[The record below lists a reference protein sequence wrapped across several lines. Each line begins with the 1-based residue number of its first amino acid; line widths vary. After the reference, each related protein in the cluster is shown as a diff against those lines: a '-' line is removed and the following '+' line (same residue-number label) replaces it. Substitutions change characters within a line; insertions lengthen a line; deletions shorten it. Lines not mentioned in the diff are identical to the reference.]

1 MIAGMV
7 RTSVAGPAGL
17 LVCLASLAWGSAVLA
32 SPLDLDEA
40 AVAWS
45 RLEFR
50 AADRPDDLSVEVRL
64 SKATPEAQ
72 AALLD
77 SGPGDEPVPS
87 QDATLLQM
95 TSTIEVFATGRAYR
109 TDIWFYSAGVSPL
122 QRRRDKTGKGA
133 NRKIFR
139 YLSDGVRRLRIEPN
153 GRSEAKLVPEQWT
166 DVKEL
171 FYPFSAARADCPV
184 LSDPNLLFVIASAGA
199 VGGKG
204 EPLALCVFNKQTIHR
219 VRLAAEPGETL
230 EADYLEVKGADRNQ
244 VRRTASV
251 RKIRIQASVPE
262 ADEDNAEPFEF
273 FEMRGEIEIDLDADS
288 GLPLRVAGEIG
299 GVGRVDFLLSEV
311 AWRPNTKER

>member
-1 MIAGMV
+1 MIAGKF

-87 QDATLLQM
+87 PDATLLQM
-95 TSTIEVFATGRAYR
+95 TSTIDVFATGRAYR

-153 GRSEAKLVPEQWT
+153 GRSEAKLAPEQWT

-171 FYPFSAARADCPV
+171 FCPFSAARADCPV

-199 VGGKG
+199 VGGEG

-244 VRRTASV
+244 VRRPAAV
-251 RKIRIQASVPE
+251 RKIRIQAFVPE
-262 ADEDNAEPFEF
+262 ADEANADPFEF

-299 GVGRVDFLLSEV
+299 GIGRVDFLLSEV
-311 AWRPNTKER
+311 AWRP